1 MENLV
6 SVFKKV
12 ILLDIIIFVTLI
24 ILYGFYYDADSEI
37 VYSSSITPIEVIS
50 LGLILI
56 QVVLYYLLL
65 KFKPL
70 GKKLIIPFFSVA
82 FVVAALAPVDYTVYP
97 NFIYSIEWLSGMTTG
112 ALLAL
117 IYFTDLKN
125 KFDG

>member
-1 MENLV
+1 MEKLV
-6 SVFKKV
+6 SIFKKV

-24 ILYGFYYDADSEI
+24 ILYGFYYDAESEI

-70 GKKLIIPFFSVA
+70 GKKLIIPFISVA
-82 FVVAALAPVDYTVYP
+82 IVVYALSPIDYTIYP
-97 NFIYSIEWLSGMTTG
+97 NFIYSIEWLGGMTTG